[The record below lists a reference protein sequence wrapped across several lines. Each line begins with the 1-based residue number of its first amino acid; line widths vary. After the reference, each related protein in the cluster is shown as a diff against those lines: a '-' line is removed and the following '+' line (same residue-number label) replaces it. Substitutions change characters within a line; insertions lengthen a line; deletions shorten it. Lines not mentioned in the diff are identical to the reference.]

1 MAASLRMKCV
11 FAASA
16 SASGAFEGAPR
27 ARATLGRRRY
37 PNWVLEDM
45 DWMELNKR
53 MGDDD

>member
-1 MAASLRMKCV
+1 MATSLRMKCV

-16 SASGAFEGAPR
+16 SASGAFGGAPR

-53 MGDDD
+53 MGDD